1 MFVMKIP
8 PEVEAMLSQ
17 LQVDYPR
24 ATQNIRMMWGP
35 EKASLGFFRD
45 LLTYQSDTSRQ
56 GFSHDA
62 FKLLCKIRDIYL
74 ENYIE
79 FKCINVSKGEREL
92 FRKNLMDVWDRALF

>member
-8 PEVEAMLSQ
+8 PEVEEMLSQ
-17 LQVDYPR
+17 LQVDYLR
-24 ATQNIRMMWGP
+24 AAQNIRMMWGP
-35 EKASLGFFRD
+35 EKASLEFFRD
-45 LLTYQSDTSRQ
+45 LLTYQSDASRQ

-62 FKLLCKIRDIYL
+62 FKLLSKIRDIYV

-79 FKCINVSKGEREL
+79 FKCINMPKSQTSI